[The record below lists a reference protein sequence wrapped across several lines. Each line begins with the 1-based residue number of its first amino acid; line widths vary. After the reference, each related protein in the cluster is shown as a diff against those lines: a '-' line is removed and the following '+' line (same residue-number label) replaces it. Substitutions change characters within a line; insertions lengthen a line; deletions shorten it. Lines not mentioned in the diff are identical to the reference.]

1 MGYTQEDKRG
11 FQLLHSFAFVIH
23 LISCVFAY
31 HLIPPSSKMKQ
42 YVYVEAVEFTITA
55 TGEPTIDIQ
64 KKSAFDNAN
73 AIAIIAL
80 NELLATVSHGIALS
94 ILTCNC
100 CGKANINSVYR
111 GRSRKEE
118 YWRRWF
124 EYGITAGILE
134 VGMLVGQ
141 GELNLI
147 VLISVLLANAAMQMI
162 GFYNDYIERD
172 KWNIIPSISAFLIM
186 FSIIILFIFKAA
198 NQSSDNLKSLNY
210 WYLALIFSIFYLSFG
225 VHQMIYLLVDDYAKK
240 VDVDKIYIVLG
251 FTSKIILSWTYIAI
265 SRGTWDELDKENKF
279 RFDDKVSWEG
289 TQNSVGGWDTVKYG
303 VLIASVFVIS
313 GSYILEYTQKRPT
326 NYEIGTTDYKA
337 VNTSEEE
344 VKSKYS
350 RKQFRINF

>member
-31 HLIPPSSKMKQ
+31 HLVPPSSKMKQ
-42 YVYVEAVEFTITA
+42 YIYVEAVEFTTTA
-55 TGEPTIDIQ
+55 TGEPTIDVQ

-80 NELLATVSHGIALS
+80 NELLATISHGIALS

-100 CGKANINSVYR
+100 CGKANNKNVYK

-162 GFYNDYIERD
+162 GFYNDYIERE
-172 KWNIIPSISAFLIM
+172 KWNIIPSISAFLMM
-186 FSIIILFIFKAA
+186 FCIIILFIFKAA
-198 NQSSDNLKSLNY
+198 NQSSDNLQSLNY

-225 VHQMIYLLVDDYAKK
+225 IHQMIYLLVDDYAKR

-265 SRGTWDELDKENKF
+265 SRGAWDELDKNNEF

-289 TQNSVGGWDTVKYG
+289 TKNSVGGWNTVKYG
-303 VLIASVFVIS
+303 VLIASVCVII
-313 GSYILEYTQKRPT
+313 GSYISEYTQNRNV
-326 NYEIGTTDYKA
+326 NYQV
-337 VNTSEEE
+337 VNTDEEE
-344 VKSKYS
+344 KNKLKYS
-350 RKQFRINF
+350 RKKFNLNF